1 MHRTF
6 ARYCLDR
13 RAHPPSPD
21 ANADG
26 PARAWFESMASL
38 AWLLEQRLAPLAETG
53 GRAHM
58 ECLRLRAIVAL
69 MWWERLLPHALSG
82 WSLSDAERLVAAE
95 AEHEW
100 DAEAVAVGG
109 HDGGL
114 VSMRVRGPVRAV
126 LDWIEAAGIRGGP
139 VFRRIGPDG
148 QVRTGAL
155 TPVGIASLFSVLLM
169 EGRNVGVTDRQFS
182 LDFSKKSPAFS
193 RMRPSYPPI
202 GRDEARGREG
212 RAVEPRGNVPGSS
225 AGGWVRLPRGEML
238 DTVREGG
245 HDGP

>member
-6 ARYCLDR
+6 AHACLDR
-13 RAHPPSPD
+13 RAHPPSTD
-21 ANADG
+21 ADG

-38 AWLLEQRLAPLAETG
+38 AWLLERRLAPLAETG
-53 GRAHM
+53 GRAYM

-69 MWWERLLPHALSG
+69 MWWERLLPQGLSG

-100 DAEAVAVGG
+100 DVEAVAAGG

-114 VSMRVRGPVRAV
+114 LSLLVRGPARAV
-126 LDWIEAAGIRGGP
+126 LDWIEAAGIKGGP
-139 VFRRIGPDG
+139 VFRRIKPDG

-155 TPVGIASLFSVLLM
+155 TPVGIASLFAILLM
-169 EGRNVGVTDRQFS
+169 EGRNVGVIDRQFS

-202 GRDEARGREG
+202 GRDDGRGRAG
-212 RAVEPRGNVPGSS
+212 RVVAPGGGVLGLP
-225 AGGWVRLPRGEML
+225 AGGWVMPPRAELL
-238 DTVREGG
+238 DIVSEGG
-245 HDGP
+245 HDCL